1 MATPVT
7 YQGQSIQSAKI
18 RMGKNAYVG
27 AIDINGFTPA
37 SKTWC
42 KATGVFCVVRSVT
55 GLTLA
60 PITESTVMGI
70 GKNVK
75 EITQGEQWE
84 GYSLEVFGN
93 AGGIFRWLSN
103 TDPDSMSHA
112 HEYQYPSRP
121 LFLFEHVY
129 DPESNTIAS
138 SRLIPFS
145 VARSGEFAGLEPDG
159 ETFTTLEFYN
169 RDSTDYPVRT
179 LKPGNLWVSEIW
191 TTKGSVIDPITGLA
205 NPDAPNG
212 LAGVGNTTFVLGTGN
227 GSFNAP
233 VPTPN
238 ALLFDDAASG
248 AAKYVYVFLDGVD
261 VTSQVTFNAGTETID
276 FGAGNAPDANSVL
289 VVIYAVA
296 QSGDIALVTGGIN
309 TSIKEDIFYSW
320 EDAGN
325 DA

>member
-7 YQGQSIQSAKI
+7 YQGQDIQSAKI

-27 AIDINGFTPA
+27 AIDINGYTPA

-42 KATGVFCVVRSVT
+42 KSTGVFCVVRSVT

-93 AGGIFRWLSN
+93 AGGIFRWLSD

-121 LFLFEHVY
+121 VFIYEHVY

-138 SRLIPFS
+138 SRLIPYS
-145 VARSGEFAGLEPDG
+145 IARSGEFAGLEPDG

-179 LKPGNLWVSEIW
+179 LKPGNMWVSEVF
-191 TTKGSVIDPITGLA
+191 TKKGSVVDPYTSA
-205 NPDAPNG
+205 PSVYAPDGTIA
-212 LAGVGNTTFVLGTGN
+212 TFYLGQGN
-227 GSFNAP
+227 GSFSSP
-233 VPTPN
+233 TTPN
-238 ALLFDDAASG
+238 ALLFDDSASG
-248 AAKYVYVFLDGVD
+248 AAKYVYVFVDGVD
-261 VTSQVTFNAGTETID
+261 VTSQVTFNPATEEID
-276 FGAGNAPDANSVL
+276 FGTNPPANNSTL

-296 QSGDIALVTGGIN
+296 QSGSIPLVEGGIN
-309 TSIKEDIFYSW
+309 TSIHEDVFYSW

>member
-7 YQGQSIQSAKI
+7 YQGQDIQSAKI

-27 AIDINGFTPA
+27 AIDINGYTPA

-42 KATGVFCVVRSVT
+42 KSTGVFCVVRSVT

-93 AGGIFRWLSN
+93 AGGIFRWLSD

-121 LFLFEHVY
+121 VFIYEHVY

-138 SRLIPFS
+138 SRLIPYS
-145 VARSGEFAGLEPDG
+145 IARSGEFAGLEPDG

-179 LKPGNLWVSEIW
+179 LKPGNMWVSEVW
-191 TTKGSVIDPITGLA
+191 TKKGSVVDPYTA
-205 NPDAPNG
+205 APSVYAPDGTIA
-212 LAGVGNTTFVLGTGN
+212 TFYLGQGN
-227 GSFNAP
+227 GSFSSP
-233 VPTPN
+233 TTPN
-238 ALLFDDAASG
+238 ALLFDDSASG
-248 AAKYVYVFLDGVD
+248 AAKYVYVFVDGVD
-261 VTSQVTFNAGTETID
+261 VTSQVTFNPATEEID
-276 FGAGNAPDANSVL
+276 FGTNPPANNSTL

-296 QSGDIALVTGGIN
+296 QSGSIPLVEGGIN
-309 TSIKEDIFYSW
+309 TSIHEDVFYSW